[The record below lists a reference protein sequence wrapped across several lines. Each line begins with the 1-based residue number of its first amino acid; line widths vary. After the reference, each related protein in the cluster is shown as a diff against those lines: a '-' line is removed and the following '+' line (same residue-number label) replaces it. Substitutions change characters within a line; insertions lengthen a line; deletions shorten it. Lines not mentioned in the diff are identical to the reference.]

1 MSIKPVSTGKRPFG
15 GVSKKSGST
24 SAGVRDQSAQESFDT
39 SLLVGPV
46 YENSTARKK
55 TAIKQELT
63 DITKRLHQTLY
74 TYDAIDEYSQE
85 TATSASYVTKVKQ
98 EVNNIESKKMRDHLN
113 VFIGRYE
120 EMTSSVAAAN
130 RERDDLLLQLADWFT
145 ADHTDPGVDSS
156 ITEKEEQELMKSY
169 AETVATFEKL
179 KRIQNQLNADRGRK
193 AQILAEEKKYIG
205 NKVLNNLQLMK
216 TISIQTM
223 KVPAGSTEFIPW
235 KDAADEIVGM
245 MKKVRQE
252 SSEEVTMLT
261 DKIYQLLGELEKQQL
276 LFNRLNKDLKREKM
290 VKSQLADDCTDLKV
304 QLVQAKE
311 TIIRYETD
319 LGKAKKM
326 IKKQRK
332 ENESRKN
339 TKTSPADDEEKQRD
353 EEAKIHLSSI
363 IAQLN
368 GKNNRPREMSS
379 DPSVLRTQIREQE
392 DRIATLTKELKE
404 TDLKV
409 REFQPRL
416 EAKDVALVELGNEI
430 NSLAQKVEDLTSLVE
445 VKDKEIKK
453 LAFAAKRASSRPP
466 QSCKKCS
473 RTKPAETPTPAE
485 KQDGPDIHL
494 NKELQAK
501 DAEIKKLTDVIQ
513 HFKKLL
519 AETEM
524 KLSDAYREI
533 SDLRKL
539 QTENI
544 IHQKKSSK
552 IAARSKASSP
562 SVKVEHKVQGQDVSI
577 KDTKSSVII
586 HDPVDLQE
594 SEPLVIPMR
603 EDLPVDDAPLD
614 MVEDGEYVEELDLEE
629 ELVMEVKEEEAVLPA
644 KPIKPK
650 TAVLPVEKQKS
661 QQKRTSR
668 KERTKLP
675 ALNRKSVKSSLRE
688 LVHVEP
694 PIDPEAKSRRN
705 HVLFQVGDLQSRM
718 NVILNMVD
726 SFVSTVSSLIY
737 KDPQE
742 QSINEQSING
752 VKAFE
757 FGCNANTLKKKEVDP
772 KEVES
777 QQKRA
782 QVLYCGQSISKLV
795 KEVYYLLSTTLNLQH
810 SEFEMIYRSFKKHQQ
825 NRAIEQTIMSGSL
838 QMYYENGGRSTSYDY
853 HKPPADSSISAEHLG
868 QQNVLLY
875 GFHRSKSE
883 LDVHSN
889 FSSESFTTQFLR
901 ERSQVFLTN
910 TPAEMP
916 QGRKTALGHYPASRE
931 EVCIAKT
938 TVPKKGLIK
947 LTALDNELKN
957 PLLFD
962 KKEKEVLPMEAVR
975 EQQRKQQKYEKQRK
989 MLIRRKD
996 IMNQVNIGSLHLAEE
1011 KEKHNLE
1018 MQIENYTL
1026 GDLHRNLNEL
1036 TNVVK
1041 HPSSESIKKGG
1052 TKSLTPQPR
1061 GLALPS
1067 INTINLF

>member
-1 MSIKPVSTGKRPFG
+1 MSNKPVSTGKRPYG
-15 GVSKKSGST
+15 GVSMRSGST
-24 SAGVRDQSAQESFDT
+24 SAGVRDQSAQESFDS

-46 YENSTARKK
+46 HEYSAARKK
-55 TAIKQELT
+55 TAIKQELS

-74 TYDAIDEYSQE
+74 TYDAIDEYSRE

-98 EVNNIESKKMRDHLN
+98 EVNNIESKEMRDHLN
-113 VFIGRYE
+113 FFIGRYE

-145 ADHTDPGVDSS
+145 ADHTDLGVDSS
-156 ITEKEEQELMKSY
+156 INEKEEQELTKSY

-179 KRIQNQLNADRGRK
+179 KRIQNQLNADPGRK
-193 AQILAEEKKYIG
+193 AQILAEEKKHVG
-205 NKVLNNLQLMK
+205 KKVLDNLQLMK

-276 LFNRLNKDLKREKM
+276 LFNRLNKDIKREKM

-311 TIIRYETD
+311 SIIRYETD
-319 LGKAKKM
+319 LEKAKKM
-326 IKKQRK
+326 IKKLRK
-332 ENESRKN
+332 EKESRKT
-339 TKTSPADDEEKQRD
+339 TKASAADDDGEKQRD
-353 EEAKIHLSSI
+353 EEAKIPLSTI

-368 GKNNRPREMSS
+368 GENNRPHEMSS

-392 DRIATLTKELKE
+392 DRITALTKELKE

-409 REFQPRL
+409 REFEPVL
-416 EAKDVALVELGNEI
+416 AAKDVALVELGNEI
-430 NSLAQKVEDLTSLVE
+430 NSLAQKVENLTSSVE
-445 VKDKEIKK
+445 EKDKEIKK
-453 LAFAAKRASSRPP
+453 LSFAAKRASSRPP
-466 QSCKKCS
+466 PSCKKCS
-473 RTKPAETPTPAE
+473 RTIPAETPTPAE
-485 KQDGPDIHL
+485 KDGPDVHI
-494 NKELQAK
+494 NKELQEK
-501 DAEIKKLTDVIQ
+501 DTEIEKLTDVIQ
-513 HFKKLL
+513 HLKKLL

-533 SDLRKL
+533 SDLRIL

-552 IAARSKASSP
+552 IARSEVPIP
-562 SVKVEHKVQGQDVSI
+562 SVRVEHKVQGQDVHSI
-577 KDTKSSVII
+577 EDTKSSVII
-586 HDPVDLQE
+586 RDPVDLRE

-603 EDLPVDDAPLD
+603 EDLPVEDAPLD

-629 ELVMEVKEEEAVLPA
+629 ESVLEVKEEEAVSPA

-650 TAVLPVEKQKS
+650 TAVLSVEKQKS
-661 QQKRTSR
+661 QPKRTSR

-675 ALNRKSVKSSLRE
+675 ALNRKSVKSSPRE
-688 LVHVEP
+688 PVHVEP

-705 HVLFQVGDLQSRM
+705 HVLYQVGDLQSRM
-718 NVILNMVD
+718 NVILNMVAN
-726 SFVSTVSSLIY
+726 FVSTVSSLIY

-742 QSINEQSING
+742 PSING

-757 FGCNANTLKKKEVDP
+757 FGCNANTLKRKEVDP
-772 KEVES
+772 KELES

-795 KEVYYLLSTTLNLQH
+795 KEVYNLLSTTLNLQH

-825 NRAIEQTIMSGSL
+825 KRAIEQAIMSGSL
-838 QMYYENGGRSTSYDY
+838 QKYYDNGGRSTSYDY
-853 HKPPADSSISAEHLG
+853 HKPQAGSSISAEDLG

-910 TPAEMP
+910 TQAETP

-1036 TNVVK
+1036 TNAVK
-1041 HPSSESIKKGG
+1041 HPSSESIKKEG